1 MTWFRQT
8 QGVSPWV
15 ALLVPWVGQWVVVNL
30 RGTGCCLQLTG
41 RLLLAP
47 DGLHAWNT
55 QGETI
60 VRWDDVLCVTQVNP
74 QEQDRLTL
82 DAMTRATEGKP
93 A

>member
-1 MTWFRQT
+1 MNWLRPTAP
-8 QGVSPWV
+8 VSPWV
-15 ALLVPWVGQWVVVNL
+15 ALLAPWAGQWVVVNL

-41 RLLLAP
+41 RLKLAP

-55 QGETI
+55 QGETL
-60 VRWDDVLCVTQVNP
+60 VRWDDVLCVTQVSP

-82 DAMTRATEGKP
+82 DAMTRATEGQS